1 MIDASFHSDGEYL
14 VLGAVR
20 GVVQDVEPLVAK
32 VEAFAPRAVGLGL
45 SFEEMTGL
53 NDHFVHRAYEPLVP
67 LTRTETAEL
76 HGLGRLAEVRVPH
89 PAFVRVLEWARD
101 RSVPVEALDP
111 SDEGYTT
118 LFTENIG
125 YLELVR
131 RTLNERKLTRRPP
144 DASTPDDYA
153 LQWERGIAAGRGSRR
168 FLAAREATI
177 VAGARRLAARDGRVA
192 VVVDRERFD
201 GVASRLQAPPA

>member
-1 MIDASFHSDGEYL
+1 VIDATVRSDGEYL

-20 GVVQDVEPLVAK
+20 GVVRDVEPLVAK
-32 VEAFAPRAVGLGL
+32 IELFGPRAVGLGI

-53 NDHFVHRAYEPLVP
+53 NDHFVHRASEPLVP

-76 HGLGRLAEVRVPH
+76 HGLSRLAEVRVPH
-89 PAFVRVLEWARD
+89 PAFVRVLEWAQD
-101 RSVPVEALDP
+101 RAVPVEALDP

-125 YLELVR
+125 YFELVR
-131 RTLNERKLTRRPP
+131 RTLNERRLTRRPP
-144 DASTPDDYA
+144 DSSTPDDYA
-153 LQWERGIAAGRGSRR
+153 VQWEKAIAAGRGSRR

-177 VAGARRLAARDGRVA
+177 VTGARRLAARQGRVA

-201 GVASRLQAPPA
+201 GVAAGLRAAPA

>member
-1 MIDASFHSDGEYL
+1 MIDATVRSDGEYL

-20 GVVQDVEPLVAK
+20 GVVLDAEPLVAK
-32 VEAFAPRAVGLGL
+32 LEGFGPRAVGLGI
-45 SFEEMTGL
+45 SFEELTGL

-67 LTRTETAEL
+67 LTRTESAEL
-76 HGLGRLAEVRVPH
+76 HGLSLLTEVRVPH

-118 LFTENIG
+118 LFTDHIG
-125 YLELVR
+125 YFELVR
-131 RTLNERKLTRRPP
+131 RTLNERRLTRRPP
-144 DASTPDDYA
+144 AATTPDAYA
-153 LQWERGIAAGRGSRR
+153 VQWENGIAAGRGSRR

-177 VAGARRLAARDGRVA
+177 VTGARRLASRNGRVA

-201 GVASRLQAPPA
+201 GVAAGLRAATA

>member
-1 MIDASFHSDGEYL
+1 MIDATVRSDGEYL

-20 GVVQDVEPLVAK
+20 GVVRDVEPIVAK
-32 VEAFAPRAVGLGL
+32 VEAFGPRAVGLGL

-76 HGLGRLAEVRVPH
+76 YGLSRLAEVRVPH

-111 SDEGYTT
+111 SDESYTA

-125 YLELVR
+125 YFELVR
-131 RTLNERKLTRRPP
+131 RTLNERRLTRRPP
-144 DASTPDDYA
+144 EATTPDDYA
-153 LQWERGIAAGRGSRR
+153 LKWESGVAAGRGSRR

-177 VAGARRLAARDGRVA
+177 VTGARRLATRNGRVA

-201 GVASRLQAPPA
+201 GVAAGLRAGPA